1 MTAAFG
7 MLLLG
12 LTSICILAADSIP
25 GLGWIGIYSVV
36 LPLIY
41 LVAMRVVFK
50 YERKRIAEF
59 LREVSEEARYRHV
72 SKSTAYRR
80 FAFYAVIIVGA
91 ATYLPHVA
99 DEIANIT
106 GLGRTFVG
114 SIFVAL
120 STSLPEVAV
129 SRAALRM
136 GAVDLA
142 VGNVLGSNMFNI
154 AILAID
160 DMLYFQGPILSR
172 ISGSHAITANA
183 AMTMTAIAM
192 IALVYRSKKRMVFF
206 SWDSLG
212 VILVYAVT
220 ALILFLRR

>member
-1 MTAAFG
+1 M
-7 MLLLG
+7 
-12 LTSICILAADSIP
+12 
-25 GLGWIGIYSVV
+25 
-36 LPLIY
+36 
-41 LVAMRVVFK
+41 
-50 YERKRIAEF
+50 
-59 LREVSEEARYRHV
+59 
-72 SKSTAYRR
+72 
-80 FAFYAVIIVGA
+80 
-91 ATYLPHVA
+91 PHVA